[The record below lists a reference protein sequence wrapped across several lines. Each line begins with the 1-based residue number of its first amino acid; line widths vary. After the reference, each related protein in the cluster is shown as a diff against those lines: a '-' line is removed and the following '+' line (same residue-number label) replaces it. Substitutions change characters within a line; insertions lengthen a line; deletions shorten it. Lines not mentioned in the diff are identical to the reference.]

1 MCHMLK
7 KYLVAFFILG
17 CCSCSVIN
25 PSLMFK
31 TPRGF
36 KFNLPPNDSQPDY
49 KIAPYD
55 ILEFKIFTN
64 EGYKLIDLI
73 SNSSASSNATI
84 VSTEYIVDKD
94 GYVKLPVLGN
104 ILIKDYTRIDAEK
117 MLEEKYTAF
126 YNKPFIK
133 LKVVNKRVFVFNGTG
148 SQGSVVTLS
157 NEKTTIIEALAR
169 VGGITA
175 TGKAFR
181 IKLIRGDLKNP
192 DVQLID
198 LSTIEGMKKSNLLV
212 QANDIIYIEPVKRI
226 SQELLAQIAPILAL
240 VNTVLIL
247 FIYTRSFK

>member
-1 MCHMLK
+1 MLK
-7 KYLVAFFILG
+7 RYLFVFFLFG
-17 CCSCSVIN
+17 WCGCSVIN

-31 TPRGF
+31 TPKNY
-36 KFNLPPNDSQPDY
+36 KFNIPKDDSQPDY

-73 SNSSASSNATI
+73 SSSTSSSANSTLI
-84 VSTEYIVDKD
+84 STEYSVDKD
-94 GYVKLPVLGN
+94 GNVKLPVLGN
-104 ILIKDYTRIDAEK
+104 VMIKDYTRIEAEK

-133 LKVVNKRVFVFNGTG
+133 LKVVNRRVFVFNGTG
-148 SQGSVVTLS
+148 SQGAVVTLT
-157 NEKTTIIEALAR
+157 NEKTTIIEALAK
-169 VGGITA
+169 VGGITT

-198 LSTIEGMKKSNLLV
+198 LSTLDGMKRSNLLV
-212 QANDIIYIEPVKRI
+212 EANDIIYIEPVKRL
-226 SQELLAQIAPILAL
+226 SQEILAQISPILSL
-240 VNTVLIL
+240 LNTVLIL
-247 FIYTRSFK
+247 YIYSRSFTK